1 MSIEIPK
8 RFQNKLSPQA
18 ETIVKNVSDYFYRTP
33 YYFEEY
39 TDHGIRHV
47 NTVLVYADK
56 LIPQDSFDKLTETD
70 IDTLVLGICL
80 HDLGMF
86 IKESGLKYLLAPDS
100 EFIADE
106 STNKKV
112 TWKSLWGNHTS
123 RVKHSSYNELEE
135 IFGDEKPVFDI
146 SSRPFCGSFIRRYH
160 HLIAFFIA
168 VSGFP
173 GKGKPNDV
181 LSGIDDDDK
190 RKLIGLLA
198 KSHGV
203 TMRSL
208 KPKIDDFGYDNNLPL
223 NVPIYYLM
231 AVLRLA
237 DLLDADSSRAPKIIS
252 DMNSFSSKRSENE
265 WTLNQLIGS
274 NGRQWPGQT
283 QKPETMKII
292 AKPKNSVQYLE
303 LKSWFDYWQKEL
315 DLSWSVIGEMHGDKY
330 KLSVRRITSNIFDEK
345 YISKCS
351 FVTNPISL
359 KVNPAIV
366 NLLIEPLYGGN
377 PSYGVRELLQNAI
390 DACNERTEIDN
401 TPGKISVDIDTKSK
415 TFTITD
421 NGIGMNEDVIANYF
435 LTAGASYRDSR
446 EWKESFTDEK
456 AKPTVVRSGRFGV
469 GALAAFLLGESAKV
483 TTRHIN
489 DEKGYCF
496 EYSAKPELLNVT
508 RIEKETPGT
517 SIEVKMNEQALKNL
531 PDDRKTSSETDWVNW
546 YHLKKPPV
554 TFRVDGKAL
563 KPDDIY
569 DIKESEDTDD
579 WFYYPSS
586 AYDSFHWSVDRN
598 IFFEFIC
605 NGIHIPQEQHG
616 SIVKRL
622 LQKHGY
628 YGRMPSIAVI
638 DKKGDF
644 PLDLARNHVSD
655 SFEVEEEFIEELCKF
670 RIAELLVFG
679 NGVSTFSHY
688 IYNQKGF
695 LPKERSF
702 LLRTNEPV
710 FLIGYTSYPP
720 LINPDMVEH
729 EASVGVFVAS
739 NFTAYYRKK
748 DLIDY
753 LRMRSGMIA
762 GDSLEDSVEELWAD
776 STAFEFDML
785 KDDLKG
791 VISERAKIHKIIKL
805 EEWYKDIPLPKWLF
819 DVPVHFMIRYSP
831 TPIREGENNIMYKML
846 ERYLPKEINGGW
858 IPIDEKEREEMYSE
872 AYSELERY
880 IKPLR
885 RKKKK
890 KEDFFLELSSKKT
903 NSNAVHCKSF

>member
-8 RFQNKLSPQA
+8 RFQKKLSHQA
-18 ETIVKNVSDYFYRTP
+18 TAIVENVSDYFYITP

-47 NTVLVYADK
+47 NTVLDYADK
-56 LIPQDSFDKLTETD
+56 LIPQDSFEELTETD

-86 IKESGLKYLLAPDS
+86 IKESGLEYLLAQNA
-100 EFIADE
+100 EFTVDE
-106 STNKKV
+106 NTNRKV
-112 TWKSLWGNHTS
+112 TWKSLWDNHIS
-123 RVKHSSYNELEE
+123 RVKHSSYNELED
-135 IFGDEKPVFDI
+135 IFGDKEPVFDI

-173 GKGKPNDV
+173 GKEAPNDV
-181 LSGIDDDDK
+181 LCGIDEDN

-198 KSHGV
+198 KSHGM

-208 KPKIDDFGYDNNLPL
+208 KAEIDDFGYDNNLPL

-252 DMNSFSSKRSENE
+252 DMNTFSSKRSENE

-330 KLSVRRITSNIFDEK
+330 KMSVRRITSNIFDEK
-345 YISKCS
+345 YISRCR

-366 NLLIEPLYGGN
+366 NLLIEPLYGDD

-390 DACNERTEIDN
+390 DACNERTEIDS
-401 TPGKISVDIDTKSK
+401 TPGEISVDIDTIRK

-421 NGIGMNEDVIANYF
+421 NGIGMNENVIANYF

-456 AKPTVVRSGRFGV
+456 AKPTVVRSGRFGI

-489 DEKGYCF
+489 DEKGYYF

-508 RIEKETPGT
+508 RIEKDTPGT
-517 SIEVKMNEQALKNL
+517 SIKVKMNEEALKKL

-563 KPDDIY
+563 KPGDIY
-569 DIKESEDTDD
+569 DIKECEDTDD

-586 AYDSFHWSVDRN
+586 AYDSFHWTVVPTGFR
-598 IFFEFIC
+598 FIC
-605 NGIHIPQEQHG
+605 NGIHIPLTQKGKYGETALEQ
-616 SIVKRL
+616 L

-628 YGRMPSIAVI
+628 YGDTPCIAVV

-644 PLDLARNHVSD
+644 PLNLARNHVSD
-655 SFEVEEEFIEELCKF
+655 SFEVEESFIEELCKF
-670 RIAELLVFG
+670 RIAKLLVYG
-679 NGVSTFSHY
+679 NEIPLYRFYRYKY
-688 IYNQKGF
+688 IYNPKGF
-695 LPKERSF
+695 LPMERSF
-702 LLRTNEPV
+702 LLRTNDPI
-710 FLIGYTSYPP
+710 FLIGYVEDPDLPY
-720 LINPDMVEH
+720 PDMSEH
-729 EASVGVFVAS
+729 EASVGIFIDS
-739 NFTAYYRKK
+739 DFLDFYRNM
-748 DLIDY
+748 DLSDY
-753 LRMRSGMIA
+753 LKSHTEIIA
-762 GDSLEDSVEELWAD
+762 GDLLMNSVEELWAD
-776 STAFEFDML
+776 STAFESGDL

-791 VISERAKIHKIIKL
+791 VIPERAKIHKIIES
-805 EEWYKDIPLPKWLF
+805 EEWYKDIPLPELLF
-819 DVPVHFMIRYSP
+819 DVPAHLMIRYSP
-831 TPIREGENNIMYKML
+831 TTIREGENIIMYKML
-846 ERYLPKEINGGW
+846 ERYLPKEKNGGW
-858 IPIDEKEREEMYSE
+858 IPIDEKEREEMYGE

-885 RKKKK
+885 RKKEE
-890 KEDFFLELSSKKT
+890 EDFFLDRLNRKNK
-903 NSNAVHCKSF
+903 

>member
-8 RFQNKLSPQA
+8 RFQKKLSHQA
-18 ETIVKNVSDYFYRTP
+18 TAIVENVSDYFYRTP

-56 LIPQDSFDKLTETD
+56 LIPQDSFDKLTKTD

-86 IKESGLKYLLAPDS
+86 IEKSGLKYLLAPDS
-100 EFIADE
+100 EFNADE

-112 TWKSLWGNHTS
+112 TWKSLWDNHIS
-123 RVKHSSYNELEE
+123 RVKHSSYNELED
-135 IFGDEKPVFDI
+135 IFGDKEPVFDI
-146 SSRPFCGSFIRRYH
+146 TSRPFCGSFIRRYH
-160 HLIAFFIA
+160 HLIAYFIA

-181 LSGIDDDDK
+181 LCGIDEDN

-198 KSHGV
+198 KSHGM

-208 KPKIDDFGYDNNLPL
+208 KPKIDDFGYINNRPL

-252 DMNSFSSKRSENE
+252 DMNTFSSKRSENE

-274 NGRQWPGQT
+274 NGRQWPDQT
-283 QKPETMKII
+283 QIPETMNII
-292 AKPKNSVQYLE
+292 AKPENSVQYLE

-366 NLLIEPLYGGN
+366 KLLIEPLYRGN

-390 DACNERTEIDN
+390 DACNERTEIDE

-421 NGIGMNEDVIANYF
+421 NGIGMNENVITNYF

-456 AKPTVVRSGRFGV
+456 AKPTVVRSGRFGI

-508 RIEKETPGT
+508 RIEKDTPGT

-531 PDDRKTSSETDWVNW
+531 LDDRTTTSETDWLNW
-546 YHLKKPPV
+546 YHLKYPSV
-554 TFRVDGKAL
+554 SFRLDGEAL
-563 KPDDIY
+563 EPEFLF
-569 DIKESEDTDD
+569 DIKECEDTNF

-586 AYDSFHWSVDRN
+586 TYDSFHWFMFN
-598 IFFEFIC
+598 IFDFIC
-605 NGIHIPQEQHG
+605 NGIHIPLGQKDEHG
-616 SIVKRL
+616 ETALKRS

-628 YGRMPSIAVI
+628 YGETPCIAVV
-638 DKKGDF
+638 DKKGVL

-655 SFEVEEEFIEELCKF
+655 FFEVEEGFIEELCKF
-670 RIAELLVFG
+670 RIAELLVYGDKTPLFRLY
-679 NGVSTFSHY
+679 TFKTYKY
-688 IYNQKGF
+688 IYNPKGF

-702 LLRTNEPV
+702 MLRTNDPI
-710 FLIGYTSYPP
+710 FLIGY
-720 LINPDMVEH
+720 LENPDLPYPDMSEH
-729 EASVGVFVAS
+729 EASVGIFIDSDFLVFYRNMDLS
-739 NFTAYYRKK
+739 N
-748 DLIDY
+748 Y
-753 LRMRSGMIA
+753 LKGHTEIIA
-762 GDSLEDSVEELWAD
+762 GDLLKDSVEELWAE
-776 STAFEFDML
+776 SIAFESDKL

-791 VISERAKIHKIIKL
+791 VIPERAKLHKIIES
-805 EEWYKDIPLPKWLF
+805 EEWYKDVPLPKSLF
-819 DVPVHFMIRYSP
+819 DVPVYLMIRYSP

-858 IPIDEKEREEMYSE
+858 IPLDEKEREEMYGK

-885 RKKKK
+885 RKKEE
-890 KEDFFLELSSKKT
+890 EDFFLEHS
-903 NSNAVHCKSF
+903 